1 MESLWLDSHADN
13 QQFLEKL
20 LKTSKVKLVKL
31 LLHIAILI
39 MCLQLLTD
47 NLKNYFITLLV
58 KLM

>member
-1 MESLWLDSHADN
+1 MEPLWLDNHADN